1 MGGQREH
8 AETVALKA
16 LAWIAAHENLLDVFM
31 GATGAGLDDLRAGAQ
46 NPDFLASLLD
56 FILMD
61 DAWVME
67 FSEAQNVPPEALLQA
82 RAALPGGVQTHW
94 T

>member
-1 MGGQREH
+1 MADQREA

-16 LAWIAAHENLLDVFM
+16 LGWIAGHENLLDVFM
-31 GATGAGLDDLRAGAQ
+31 GATGAGRDDLRNGAQ
-46 NPDFLASLLD
+46 DPDFLASLMD

-61 DAWVME
+61 DAWIME
-67 FSEAQNVPPEALLQA
+67 FSEAANVPPETIVEA